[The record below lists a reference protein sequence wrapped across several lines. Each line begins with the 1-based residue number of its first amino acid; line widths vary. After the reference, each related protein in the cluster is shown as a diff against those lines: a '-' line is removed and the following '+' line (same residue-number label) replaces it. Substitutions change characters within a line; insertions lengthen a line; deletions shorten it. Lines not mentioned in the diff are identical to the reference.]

1 MDLTK
6 LDDAYK
12 DFEFYM
18 RKQNRF
24 PCPDKMFFKIWEEWK
39 LDNGYEKKPTPKKNA
54 TKGF

>member
-24 PCPDKMFFKIWEEWK
+24 PCPERIYFKIWEEWK
-39 LDNGYEKKPTPKKNA
+39 LDNGYEKKPSIKKNT
-54 TKGF
+54 TKGS

>member
-24 PCPDKMFFKIWEEWK
+24 PCPDRIFFKIWEEWK
-39 LDNGYEKKPTPKKNA
+39 LENRYEKKPVVKKNT
-54 TKGF
+54 TKG